1 MGFPCPSLG
10 GEGAPLME
18 LEETQRRGGLLL
30 VRVCQ
35 NPT

>member
-18 LEETQRRGGLLL
+18 LEETQRREGLGFL
-30 VRVCQ
+30 C
-35 NPT
+35 